1 MDKVDPSQG
10 EQAVRLWEM
19 LELAARKQQLLTQM
33 RAANF
38 AGIAKEGLAEGLAR
52 IHAYC
57 KKNGYPLLNCLVVN
71 AATGLPGDEFPEKMD
86 RMALKVEQA
95 KVFDF
100 NWADCEKPKAYEFM
114 IVDGVKK

>member
-1 MDKVDPSQG
+1 MDKVDQSQG
-10 EQAVRLWEM
+10 EQALRLWEM
-19 LELAARKQQLLTQM
+19 LELAARNQQLLTQM

-38 AGIAKEGLAEGLAR
+38 ARITKEGLTEGLAR

-57 KKNGYPLLNCLVVN
+57 KKNGYPLLNSLVVN
-71 AATGLPGDEFPEKMD
+71 AATGLPGDEFPEKID
-86 RMALKVEQA
+86 RMAMRVEQA